1 MINEMTEGYP
11 KQGKTLDT
19 QERWV
24 FTFGFGHVDPKTGD
38 PLGNCYVVIDG
49 TFDEARAT
57 MRRHFGY
64 QWSMQY
70 ANEHE
75 AGVGIFALTRI
86 DLPSDPAPERQ
97 LQCDNCLTIVP
108 ASEIE
113 SVMAFS
119 DGVEGDFC
127 ERCRG
132 GE

>member
-1 MINEMTEGYP
+1 MREFEADEQMV
-11 KQGKTLDT
+11 KQEVG
-19 QERWV
+19 WV

-75 AGVGIFALTRI
+75 AGVGIFALTQI
-86 DLPSDPAPERQ
+86 DLPSDHAPERM
-97 LQCDNCLTIVP
+97 LQCDNCLAIVP
-108 ASEIE
+108 ASEIAT
-113 SVMAFS
+113 VAYG
-119 DGVEGDFC
+119 DDTRGDFC

-132 GE
+132 RE